1 MKKIPA
7 LLLLLAML
15 LALSACAPSPTAVTV
30 DGRKI
35 DASEYA
41 FYLTYA
47 RRVAGVTDVTFTA
60 EELEAARQDALRSI
74 TTQEVVRLKC
84 KAFGLELS
92 DGQRAILRE
101 EKDIVTQNLG
111 GAAKYLEYLQSHAL
125 TDRLYDKT
133 RENALYYEALRAYAA
148 EELDQELY
156 TDEAMRRFFGEHYIL
171 VKYIRVTLLDDDG
184 MPLSASLIADLRR
197 TLNQAH
203 AAATQGQSFDD
214 LMLEYNDDPVMVAQ
228 PAGLVVSD
236 LDLDTQPWLG
246 AAFGLKNGTVS
257 EVIQSGD
264 GLYILKRLEL
274 SAGYFEY
281 NREALLAR
289 AQARNFTRLLAQWED
304 EAVVKTKKVIEKIDL
319 QNYMEYVK

>member
-7 LLLLLAML
+7 LLLLLAVL
-15 LALSACAPSPTAVTV
+15 LALSACSPSPTAVTV

-41 FYLTYA
+41 FYLSYT
-47 RRVAGVTDVTFTA
+47 RRTAGVTDVTFTQ
-60 EELEAARQDALRSI
+60 EELDAARQDALARI

-92 DGQRAILRE
+92 DAQRETLKE
-101 EKDIVTQNLG
+101 EKDIVIQNLG
-111 GAAKYLEYLQSHAL
+111 GSTGYLTFLQGHAL

-133 RENALYYEALRAYAA
+133 RENALYYELLRAYAA
-148 EELDQELY
+148 EALDQELY

-171 VKYIRVTLLDDDG
+171 VKYIRVSLLDDDG
-184 MPLSASLIADLRR
+184 LPLGASLMADQRR
-197 TLNQAH
+197 TINQAH
-203 AAATQGQSFDD
+203 AAASQGVSFDD
-214 LMLEYNDDPVMVAQ
+214 LILDYNDDPIMVAQ
-228 PAGLVVSD
+228 PSGLVASN
-236 LDLDTQPWLG
+236 LDLSAAPWLG
-246 AAFGLKNGTVS
+246 AAFGLKNGEIS

-281 NREALLAR
+281 NREALLERAR
-289 AQARNFTRLLAQWED
+289 ALNFSRLLGQWES
-304 EAVVKTKKVIEKIDL
+304 ESVVKTKKVIEKIDL